1 MKKEEVYEILRKYKL
16 LLLAILLLFFTIV
29 VLQVNYNKNSMHNY
43 TVDEYFTI
51 SSIHPK
57 ITPEKINYRALNG
70 PRIFTYLFY
79 PGAMVGMINHQG
91 GNIYEEGWKYPGH
104 NYFVNNYKTSSHGL
118 KDNMEDPNFRYFHY
132 YLKLQAIVFM
142 FLSFVPIL
150 FLLWK
155 KKLYIGMFMVATL
168 VGINFLALQERS
180 LYYIEPLLLS
190 MMNILIWLYFFV
202 AEKKEIS
209 WFWIVFSAF
218 LLALTI
224 SLKFSALFII
234 ALVGILLISKFK
246 TLEKRL
252 IASFLLIFMSIIFFC
267 LINWTIFYS
276 KEVFSTAIH
285 DYFSNFWQYATGNK
299 GQVVDNF
306 KLYNLK
312 RMLSEIFSSL
322 GGLIYLFPVII
333 FFGLRSSP
341 RKSVVIWL
349 GFISI
354 ILLSTVMIVKQTVYI
369 DRNIL
374 PFLTALILITGVMLD
389 RIVMQILKNDLK
401 EKVKPIYLYLV
412 IALLIFLPIWGHT
425 KNYLKTIFPNSKENI
440 TKVIESISEKENRR
454 LVTIDYPKEHSF
466 EAFSSKIQLP
476 SAILTNGINFKSFIR
491 NSIADFQNN
500 DVVLISEVK
509 NNKQLTTY
517 LLPNIFNSN
526 IQYDKYFIFYN
537 DVSKDK
543 NILKIQNDLDNDH
556 TKSIFQ
562 DSLAIR
568 EDLILREIKIKDG
581 NKIYF
586 KFDFLSTNDKDWN
599 GCRFYFHGIAYDEN
613 REKLP
618 ADRIEHGFEGWDFSI
633 TPENTYKYGN
643 SVYVIQEFKPSLKK
657 YKEFSFGIFRGCTKS
672 KIIKVENVTL
682 SE

>member
-1 MKKEEVYEILRKYKL
+1 MKKEEAYVILKKYKL
-16 LLLAILLLFFTIV
+16 LLLAISLLFFTIV

-70 PRIFTYLFY
+70 PRMFTYLFY

-91 GNIYEEGWKYPGH
+91 GNIYEDGWQYPGH

-118 KDNMEDPNFRYFHY
+118 KDNMEDPNLRYFHY
-132 YLKLQAIVFM
+132 YLKLQAIVIM
-142 FLSFVPIL
+142 YLSFVPIL

-155 KKLYIGMFMVATL
+155 KKLYIGMFMVASL

-180 LYYIEPLLLS
+180 LFYIEPLLLS

-202 AEKKEIS
+202 AEKKQIS
-209 WFWIVFSAF
+209 WFWVIFSAF
-218 LLALTI
+218 LFGLTI
-224 SLKFSALFII
+224 SLKFSALFMI
-234 ALVGILLISKFK
+234 ALIGIVLIFKFK
-246 TLEKRL
+246 TLEKKL
-252 IASFLLIFMSIIFFC
+252 IASFLLIIMTLFFFC
-267 LINWTIFYS
+267 LINWNIFYS
-276 KEVFSTAIH
+276 KEVFSMAIH

-299 GQVVDNF
+299 GQVVENF
-306 KLYNLK
+306 KLNNLK
-312 RMLSEIFSSL
+312 RMISEIFSSL

-333 FFGLRSSP
+333 FFGLRWSP

-354 ILLSTVMIVKQTVYI
+354 ILLSIVMIVKQQVYI

-374 PFLTALILITGVMLD
+374 PFLTALILITVVMLD
-389 RIVMQILKNDLK
+389 RIVKRILKNDLK

-412 IALLIFLPIWGHT
+412 IALLIFLPIWGHS
-425 KNYLKTIFPNSKENI
+425 KNYLKTVFPNAKENI
-440 TKVIESISEKENRR
+440 AKVINGISEKENRR
-454 LVTIDYPKEHSF
+454 LVTIDYPSQIGF
-466 EAFSSKIQLP
+466 EAFSPKIQLP
-476 SAILTNGINFKSFIR
+476 SAILTNGINFK
-491 NSIADFQNN
+491 DFVQSTIGNFHYK
-500 DVVLISEVK
+500 DVVIVSEVK

-517 LLPNIFNSN
+517 VLPSIFNTN
-526 IQYDKYFIFYN
+526 IQYDKYFVFYN
-537 DVSKDK
+537 DVSKNMNVLTLK
-543 NILKIQNDLDNDH
+543 NDFDNNK
-556 TKSIFQ
+556 TKSIFK

-568 EDLILREIKIKDG
+568 DDLVLREIKIKEG

-586 KFDFLSTNDKDWN
+586 KFDFLSANDKDWN
-599 GCRFYFHGIAYDEN
+599 GCRFYFHGIAYDED

-618 ADRIEHGFEGWDFSI
+618 SDRIEHGFEGWDFNI
-633 TPENTYKYGN
+633 TRENTYKYGN
-643 SVYVIQEFKPSLKK
+643 SVYVIQEFQPSLKK

-672 KIIKVENVTL
+672 KIIKVENVIL